1 MLKIVQLHFSFQY
14 VVVVVVVLVTINAM
28 LVMLKQRINS
38 TLFIKCLVDFCN
50 RMLHYYY
57 HFSLIT
63 ILHTSGSSKRYT
75 S

>member
-57 HFSLIT
+57 FSLIT
-63 ILHTSGSSKRYT
+63 ILHTIGSSKRYT